1 MNSKFAKSRRI
12 RSHSRSTH
20 RAFTLIELLVVI
32 TIIAILAS
40 ILFPVFGRARENARR
55 TSCMSNLKQIGLG
68 WIQYS
73 QDYDEMAAPI
83 RWGGGNTQYFPLRSL
98 LDPYV
103 KSAQIFICASNSQS
117 PQSLTYTYNWCV
129 GTTCGGGNFHNM
141 AGFPYPS
148 QTPAFTEANNTG
160 SPNTS
165 FYFAME
171 SATTFWGRR
180 SEPAT
185 GALDWYAGATP
196 KMVQHMDGGSI
207 LFVDGH
213 VKWYHYVP
221 YNVQSNSYNTDPAWY
236 TGTSNQPGPP
246 RADMDWDADGIL
258 GTAAGY
264 D

>member
-1 MNSKFAKSRRI
+1 MNTNLAKPGQTRNRDGSL
-12 RSHSRSTH
+12 H

-32 TIIAILAS
+32 AIIAILTS
-40 ILFPVFGRARENARR
+40 ILFPAFGRARENARR
-55 TSCMSNLKQIGLG
+55 TSCMSNMKQIGLG

-83 RWGGGNTQYFPLRSL
+83 RWGSANNQYFPLRSL
-98 LDPYV
+98 LEPYV

-117 PQSLTYTYNWCV
+117 PQSLTYGYNWCV

-141 AGFPYPS
+141 SGFNLPS

-160 SPNTS
+160 SINAS
-165 FYFAME
+165 YYYAME
-171 SATTFWGRR
+171 NTTTFWGRR
-180 SEPAT
+180 SEPA
-185 GALDWYAGATP
+185 ANKLDFWAGATP

-213 VKWYHYVP
+213 VKWYHFVP
-221 YNVQSNSYNTDPAWY
+221 FNVQSNSYAADPGWY
-236 TGTSNQPGPP
+236 TGTTNQPGPP
-246 RADMDWDADGIL
+246 RNDLDWDADGTV
-258 GTAAGY
+258 GTATAY